1 MTRVSAPPVRPGQL
15 VTSQAGRD
23 RGQTFV
29 VLAVEDG
36 HYARVADGRLRPVA
50 RPKRKNIR
58 HLQAHAAV
66 DPGVAACA
74 ARGGVPTDA
83 EVREAVAT
91 LSRGLGGGEEG
102 L

>member
-1 MTRVSAPPVRPGQL
+1 MSGVGAPPLRPGQI

-23 RGQTFV
+23 QGQTFV

-36 HYARVADGRLRPVA
+36 RYARVADGRRRPVA
-50 RPKRKNIR
+50 RPKRKNVR

-74 ARGGVPTDA
+74 ARGAVPTDT
-83 EVREAVAT
+83 EVREAVAAF
-91 LSRGLGGGEEG
+91 SRTRSGGEEG
-102 L
+102 R